1 MLDYRLHY
9 AQMAAEDRLREV
21 RNHAVATR
29 GTKRVF
35 QLSGRRPDRKESA
48 R

>member
-9 AQMAAEDRLREV
+9 AQMVAEDRLRQV
-21 RNHAVATR
+21 RNESMARR

-35 QLSGRRPDRKESA
+35 QLSGRRSSRDGSA